1 MKKRPNAPTMVPMS
15 TQVGVKR
22 SHELGRKSL
31 ARLVTMITKRSNHM
45 PTFTKSDSTNMM
57 GMLVRIFLNQK
68 SCGVITLQLTM
79 IQ

>member
-1 MKKRPNAPTMVPMS
+1 MVPMS
-15 TQVGVKR
+15 THVGVKK
-22 SHELGRKSL
+22 SQLVGRKSF

-45 PTFTKSDSTNMM
+45 PMFTTRLSANMM
-57 GMLVRIFLNQK
+57 GMLVRIFLNQN